1 MSEDDLKFLA
11 EVAHRAKDPVMMQ
24 SIIMSAVGGVR
35 RNAEEV
41 RKHAVD
47 MEVVASMA
55 MNARLFKGNEKFLAD
70 KLEKWKDRTA
80 LRWDD
85 QIVSLREK
93 SK

>member
-1 MSEDDLKFLA
+1 MTDDEIKFLN
-11 EVAHRAKDPVMMQ
+11 EVAHRSQDPTMMR
-24 SIIMSAVGGVR
+24 SIINSAVGGCEY
-35 RNAEEV
+35 NA
-41 RKHAVD
+41 RKACEQAAD

-55 MNARLFKGNEKFLAD
+55 LNTRLFKGNEKFLAD